1 MGQTTININ
10 KPLAKSPN
18 MSYSS
23 LFGGTFKL
31 PPNIIYRGEG
41 NSSIVVSLPDSRE
54 ILRLHKKYKPRSLFG
69 WIVTFLKKLFIWNV
83 KQEIDRES
91 QNLKFYL
98 QVMRTLLGRQFVG
111 TARQVHLS
119 RRQVKELNEYLVNLR
134 PGESYVKC
142 YQWLFFFC
150 F

>member
-1 MGQTTININ
+1 
-10 KPLAKSPN
+10 
-18 MSYSS
+18 MSYST
-23 LFGGTFKL
+23 LFGSTFKL

-54 ILRLHKKYKPRSLFG
+54 ILRLHKKYKPRSLLG

-98 QVMRTLLGRQFVG
+98 QVMRVLLGKQFVG

-134 PGESYVKC
+134 PGESYRHALLSMVVFVV
-142 YQWLFFFC
+142 L
-150 F
+150 